1 MSAIVDL
8 PEKSGRGSYKKRKR
22 DASDDDSDYN
32 EEEEYTP
39 RSKSARKRKSTAKVS
54 KTKNSRNSKNK
65 KVKSGTTRRGNR
77 SRDAL
82 FACLVCDY
90 RAETIGELNIH
101 VYGNHDSTCKP
112 TFLDMAE
119 ATVAKLADRFVISI
133 TIIRLFTFTF

>member
-8 PEKSGRGSYKKRKR
+8 PEKPVRGSYKKRKR
-22 DASDDDSDYN
+22 ELSDDDSDY

-39 RSKSARKRKSTAKVS
+39 RSRTARKRKPTAKVS
-54 KTKNSRNSKNK
+54 KSKNSRNSK

-82 FACLVCDY
+82 FACLECDY
-90 RAETIGELNIH
+90 SAETIGELNIH

-119 ATVAKLADRFVISI
+119 ATVAKLADRYFNFLSVII
-133 TIIRLFTFTF
+133 HP